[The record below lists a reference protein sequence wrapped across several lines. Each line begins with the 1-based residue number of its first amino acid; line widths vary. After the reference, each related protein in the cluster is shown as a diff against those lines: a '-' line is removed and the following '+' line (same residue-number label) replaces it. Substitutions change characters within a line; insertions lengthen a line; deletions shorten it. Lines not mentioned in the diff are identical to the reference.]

1 MVTPKRNELFGD
13 DEDMVELYNLPE
25 GYFDEKTVKRIQVIV
40 N

>member
-25 GYFDEKTVKRIQVIV
+25 RYFDEKTMKYIV